1 MAKNAD
7 GTVTLKTTGKTG
19 RPAGKADSGVTS
31 TPAPRLGWPTSARI
45 VKTTPKGKPVK
56 TSDRI

>member
-19 RPAGKADSGVTS
+19 RLGGKADSGVKS
-31 TPAPRLGWPTSARI
+31 TPAPRLPWTSVARV

-56 TSDRI
+56 TTDRS